1 MLRFPPCKREGRS
14 HKIHSFAITPEDRI
28 LQFASLNFDAS
39 IFELAMGLCAGATI
53 CLATVAQKW
62 RLKLAPGQTIALQPQ
77 LTLRAR
83 RGIKMRI
90 EPRI

>member
-1 MLRFPPCKREGRS
+1 MEGV
-14 HKIHSFAITPEDRI
+14 
-28 LQFASLNFDAS
+28 
-39 IFELAMGLCAGATI
+39 I
-53 CLATVAQKW
+53 CLTTLAQKW
-62 RLKLAPGQTIALQPQ
+62 RLKLVPGQTIALQPQ